1 MHKIVRTT
9 MEQILN
15 IMNNFS
21 SMHDIDIM
29 GILMA
34 TLLV

>member
-21 SMHDIDIM
+21 SIHDIEIM
-29 GILMA
+29 SIGQHY
-34 TLLV
+34 